1 MKKALSIL
9 LAVVMVL
16 GMSAVA
22 FAATQE
28 AEIADLN
35 AVVHRGL
42 ETAAQEIDSG
52 SLVDADGNQNQSRKA
67 QKHQNNH
74 RNFHE
79 TDLAPFEIIT
89 ITLNFIAFREFF
101 NLF

>member
-1 MKKALSIL
+1 ME
-9 LAVVMVL
+9 V
-16 GMSAVA
+16 
-22 FAATQE
+22 
-28 AEIADLN
+28 ADLN

>member
-1 MKKALSIL
+1 MYERGGYTLEDFTDCYKEEFMKNSDWISY
-9 LAVVMVL
+9 
-16 GMSAVA
+16 GYHCYTDDSNYND
-22 FAATQE
+22 ATYEQIKKE
-28 AEIADLN
+28 Y
-35 AVVHRGL
+35 
-42 ETAAQEIDSG
+42 
-52 SLVDADGNQNQSRKA
+52 QNQSRKA